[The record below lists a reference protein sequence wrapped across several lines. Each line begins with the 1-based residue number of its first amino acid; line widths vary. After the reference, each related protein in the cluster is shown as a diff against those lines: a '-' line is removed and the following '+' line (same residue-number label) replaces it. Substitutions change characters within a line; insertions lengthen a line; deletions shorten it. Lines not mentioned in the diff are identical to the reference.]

1 MEQENYKI
9 GETMVN
15 DYILSQL
22 INENEKE
29 VFKGMRDMRADM
41 GSAKALLNEEQFNTF
56 MRAATIN
63 QSILQDASFRRMNAM
78 SQVVSSTFID
88 GRVLQNGYKDSDFN
102 TQDSLTEADVDF
114 GKAELISTKLK
125 ALTSLY
131 DDDKED
137 NIEREAFEQTLLS
150 MMGEAVGRDLEALCV
165 FGDDSYTSG
174 SPAVA
179 DPLFSTFD
187 GWLEQAK
194 SYQVKS
200 DGAKGAGTKDF
211 DLDDGIDAMFD
222 TMISKLPVPYRAAGL
237 MNRLAFYVPWE
248 VYDAYQNLLASRV
261 DALGDVNL
269 TGRPALTYKN
279 IPVKYAPV
287 LDAADGIT
295 VFGNVPSI
303 LTIPEYT
310 WYGVYKDL
318 SIEPRRD
325 VPNELTEYYYRIR
338 CAASLQFPNA
348 FVTGVMTA
356 NEAAAVQADNKV

>member
-1 MEQENYKI
+1 MEPVSYKKRYEEVI
-9 GETMVN
+9 FMVN
-15 DYILSQL
+15 EHILSQL

-29 VFKGMRDMRADM
+29 VFKSMRTPRDAMT
-41 GSAKALLNEEQFNTF
+41 SAKALLNDEQFNTF
-56 MRAATIN
+56 IRAATIN
-63 QSILQDASFRRMNAM
+63 QSILQDASFRKMNAM
-78 SQVVSSTFID
+78 NQIVSTTGIT
-88 GRVLQNGYKDSDFN
+88 GRILQNGYEDADFN
-102 TQDSLTEADVDF
+102 TEDQLTAATLNF
-114 GKAELISTKLK
+114 GKAELNSKKLK
-125 ALTSLY
+125 ALTYLY

-150 MMGEAVGRDLEALCV
+150 MMGEAVG
-165 FGDDSYTSG
+165 
-174 SPAVA
+174 
-179 DPLFSTFD
+179 FSTFD

-194 SYQVKS
+194 TYQVKS
-200 DGAKGAGTKDF
+200 DLANDNTDDNDGDF

-222 TMISKLPVPYRAAGL
+222 AMIGKLPVPYRAAGL

-261 DALGDVNL
+261 DTLGDVNL

-287 LDAADGIT
+287 LDATDGRT

-310 WYGVYKDL
+310 WFGVYKDL
-318 SIEPRRD
+318 SIEPNR
-325 VPNELTEYYYRIR
+325 VVAQEKTEYYYRIR

-356 NEAAAVQADNKV
+356 TEAASVQANNKV

>member
-1 MEQENYKI
+1 
-9 GETMVN
+9 MVN
-15 DYILSQL
+15 EYILSQL

-29 VFKGMRDMRADM
+29 VFKAMRDMRADM
-41 GSAKALLNEEQFNTF
+41 STAKALLNDEQFNTF

-78 SQVVSSTFID
+78 NQVVSSTFIN
-88 GRVLQNGYKDSDFN
+88 GRVLQNGYKNSDLD
-102 TQDSLTEADVDF
+102 TQDSLTAADVDF
-114 GKAELISTKLK
+114 GKAELKSTKLK
-125 ALTSLY
+125 AMCKLY

-137 NIEREAFEQTLLS
+137 NIEKEAFEQTLLS
-150 MMGEAVGRDLEALCV
+150 MMGESVGRDLEAVCV
-165 FGDDSYTSG
+165 FGDASYVNG
-174 SPAVA
+174 SALP

-194 SYQVKS
+194 TYQVKS
-200 DGAKGAGTKDF
+200 DLVDDNTDDNDGDF

-222 TMISKLPVPYRAAGL
+222 AMIDKLPVPYRAAGL
-237 MNRLAFYVPWE
+237 MNRMSFYVPWE

-261 DALGDVNL
+261 DTFGDTNL
-269 TGRPALTYKN
+269 TGRPNLTYKN

-287 LDAADGIT
+287 LDATDGRT

-338 CAASLQFPNA
+338 CAASLQFPDA

-356 NEAAAVQADNKV
+356 AEAATVQANNKV

>member
-1 MEQENYKI
+1 
-9 GETMVN
+9 MVN
-15 DYILSQL
+15 EHILSQ
-22 INENEKE
+22 IVNENERE
-29 VFKGMRDMRADM
+29 VFKSMRSDMS
-41 GSAKALLNEEQFNTF
+41 SAKALLNDEQFNTF

-78 SQVVSSTFID
+78 NQVVSSTTVV
-88 GRVLQNGYKDSDFN
+88 GRVLQNGYDALGATED
-102 TQDSLTEADVDF
+102 QLTEATIGF
-114 GKAELISTKLK
+114 GKAELNSTKLK
-125 ALTSLY
+125 ALTSIL

-137 NIEREAFEQTLLS
+137 NIEREQFEQTLLS
-150 MMGEAVGRDLEALCV
+150 MMGEAVGRDLEAVCV
-165 FGDDSYTSG
+165 FGDASYTSG
-174 SPAVA
+174 NPAAA

-222 TMISKLPVPYRAAGL
+222 AMIGKLPVPYRAAGL

-248 VYDAYQNLLASRV
+248 VYDSYQNLLASRV
-261 DALGDVNL
+261 DALGDANL
-269 TGRPALTYKN
+269 TGRPSFTYKN

-287 LDAADGIT
+287 LDAADGRT

-303 LTIPEYT
+303 LTIPEFV
-310 WYGVYKDL
+310 WYGVYRDL
-318 SIEPRRD
+318 SVEPNRI
-325 VPNELTEYYYRIR
+325 VAQEKTEYYYRIR
-338 CAASLQFPNA
+338 CAASLQWADA

>member
-1 MEQENYKI
+1 MANE
-9 GETMVN
+9 
-15 DYILSQL
+15 YILSQL

-29 VFKGMRDMRADM
+29 VFKSMRTPRDAMT
-41 GSAKALLNEEQFNTF
+41 SAKALLNDEQFNTF
-56 MRAATIN
+56 IRAATIN
-63 QSILQDASFRRMNAM
+63 QSILQDASFRKMNAM
-78 SQVVSSTFID
+78 NQIVSTTGIT
-88 GRVLQNGYKDSDFN
+88 GRILQNGYEDADFN
-102 TQDSLTEADVDF
+102 TEDQLTAATLNF
-114 GKAELISTKLK
+114 GKAELNSKKLK
-125 ALTSLY
+125 ALTYLY

-137 NIEREAFEQTLLS
+137 NIEREQFEQTLLS
-150 MMGEAVGRDLEALCV
+150 MMGEAVGRDLEAVCV
-165 FGDDSYTSG
+165 FGDASYTSG
-174 SPAVA
+174 SPAAA

-194 SYQVKS
+194 TYQVKS
-200 DGAKGAGTKDF
+200 DLANDGSDDNDGDF

-222 TMISKLPVPYRAAGL
+222 AMIGKLPVPYRAAGL
-237 MNRLAFYVPWE
+237 MNRLSFYVPWE

-261 DALGDVNL
+261 DTLGDVNL

-287 LDAADGIT
+287 LDATDGRT

-310 WYGVYKDL
+310 WFGVYKDL
-318 SIEPRRD
+318 SIEPNR
-325 VPNELTEYYYRIR
+325 VVAQEKTEYYYRIR

-356 NEAAAVQADNKV
+356 NEAAAVQANNKV

>member
-1 MEQENYKI
+1 MA
-9 GETMVN
+9 N

-22 INENEKE
+22 INETEKE
-29 VFKGMRDMRADM
+29 VFKDMRDMRADM
-41 GSAKALLNEEQFNTF
+41 STAKALLNDEQFNKF
-56 MRAATIN
+56 ILAATTN
-63 QSILQDASFRRMNAM
+63 QSILQDASFRKMNAM
-78 SQVVSSTFID
+78 NQIVSSTYID
-88 GRVLQNGYKDSDFN
+88 GRVLQNGYSNATDFVTN
-102 TQDSLTEADVDF
+102 NSLTAADVDF
-114 GKAELISTKLK
+114 GKAELKSTKLK
-125 ALTSLY
+125 AMCALY

-137 NIEREAFEQTLLS
+137 NIEKEAFETTLLS
-150 MMGEAVGRDLEALCV
+150 MMGEAVGRDLEAVCV
-165 FGDDSYTSG
+165 FGDASYVNAT
-174 SPAVA
+174 PAP

-200 DGAKGAGTKDF
+200 DLANDGSDDNDGDF

-222 TMISKLPVPYRAAGL
+222 AMIGKLPVPYRAAGL

-261 DALGDVNL
+261 DALGDINL
-269 TGRPALTYKN
+269 TGRPSLTYKN

-287 LDAADGIT
+287 LDATDGRT

-310 WYGVYKDL
+310 WFGVYKDL
-318 SIEPRRD
+318 SIEPKRD

-338 CAASLQFPNA
+338 CAASLQFPDA

-356 NEAAAVQADNKV
+356 AEAASIQADNKV

>member
-1 MEQENYKI
+1 
-9 GETMVN
+9 MVN
-15 DYILSQL
+15 EHILSQ
-22 INENEKE
+22 IVNENERE
-29 VFKGMRDMRADM
+29 VFKSMRSDMS
-41 GSAKALLNEEQFNTF
+41 SAKALLNDEQFNTF

-78 SQVVSSTFID
+78 NQVVSSTSVV
-88 GRVLQNGYKDSDFN
+88 GRVLQNGYDALGATED
-102 TQDSLTEADVDF
+102 QLTEATIGF
-114 GKAELISTKLK
+114 GKAELNSTKLK
-125 ALTSLY
+125 ALTSIL

-137 NIEREAFEQTLLS
+137 NIEREQFEQTLLS
-150 MMGEAVGRDLEALCV
+150 MMGEAVGRDLEAVCV
-165 FGDDSYTSG
+165 FGDASYTSG
-174 SPAVA
+174 NPAAA

-222 TMISKLPVPYRAAGL
+222 AMIGKLPVPYRAAGL

-261 DALGDVNL
+261 DALGDANL
-269 TGRPALTYKN
+269 TGRPSLTYKN

-287 LDAADGIT
+287 LDAADGRT

-303 LTIPEYT
+303 FTIPEFV
-310 WYGVYKDL
+310 WYGVYRDL
-318 SIEPRRD
+318 SVEPNRI
-325 VPNELTEYYYRIR
+325 VAQEKTEYYYRIR
-338 CAASLQFPNA
+338 CAASLQWADA

>member
-1 MEQENYKI
+1 MIKRTTLKEKHSNKPSYLF
-9 GETMVN
+9 GN
-15 DYILSQL
+15 D
-22 INENEKE
+22 
-29 VFKGMRDMRADM
+29 A
-41 GSAKALLNEEQFNTF
+41 
-56 MRAATIN
+56 
-63 QSILQDASFRRMNAM
+63 
-78 SQVVSSTFID
+78 
-88 GRVLQNGYKDSDFN
+88 
-102 TQDSLTEADVDF
+102 
-114 GKAELISTKLK
+114 
-125 ALTSLY
+125 
-131 DDDKED
+131 
-137 NIEREAFEQTLLS
+137 
-150 MMGEAVGRDLEALCV
+150 
-165 FGDDSYTSG
+165 YTSG
-174 SPAVA
+174 GSA

-200 DGAKGAGTKDF
+200 DLANDGSDDNDGDF

-222 TMISKLPVPYRAAGL
+222 AMIGALPVAYRSAGL

-261 DALGDVNL
+261 DALGDINL
-269 TGRPALTYKN
+269 TGRPSLTYKN

-287 LDAADGIT
+287 LDATDGRT

-338 CAASLQFPNA
+338 CAASLQFPDA

>member
-1 MEQENYKI
+1 
-9 GETMVN
+9 MVN
-15 DYILSQL
+15 EYILSQL

-29 VFKGMRDMRADM
+29 VFKAMRDMRADM
-41 GSAKALLNEEQFNTF
+41 GTAKALLNDEQFNKF
-56 MRAATIN
+56 ILAATTN
-63 QSILQDASFRRMNAM
+63 QSILQDASFKRMNAM
-78 SQVVSSTFID
+78 NQIVSSTFID
-88 GRVLQNGYKDSDFN
+88 GRVLQNGYSNASEFVTDN
-102 TQDSLTEADVDF
+102 SLTEADVDF
-114 GKAELISTKLK
+114 GKAELNSTKLK
-125 ALTSLY
+125 ALVSLY

-137 NIEREAFEQTLLS
+137 NIEKEAFEQTLLS

-165 FGDDSYTSG
+165 FGDASYTAG
-174 SPAVA
+174 SPTPAA

-200 DGAKGAGTKDF
+200 DMANDNTDDNDGDF

-222 TMISKLPVPYRAAGL
+222 AMITKLPVAYRSAGL

-269 TGRPALTYKN
+269 TGRPSLTYKN

-287 LDAADGIT
+287 LDATDGRT

-325 VPNELTEYYYRIR
+325 VPNEKTEYYYRIR

-356 NEAAAVQADNKV
+356 TEAAAIQADNKV

>member
-1 MEQENYKI
+1 
-9 GETMVN
+9 MVN
-15 DYILSQL
+15 EHILSQ
-22 INENEKE
+22 IVNENERE
-29 VFKGMRDMRADM
+29 VFKSMRSDMS
-41 GSAKALLNEEQFNTF
+41 SAKALLNDEQFNTF

-78 SQVVSSTFID
+78 NQIVSSTFID

-102 TQDSLTEADVDF
+102 TQDSLTAAIGF
-114 GKAELISTKLK
+114 GKAELNSTKLK
-125 ALTSLY
+125 ALTSIL

-137 NIEREAFEQTLLS
+137 NIEREQFEQTLLT
-150 MMGEAVGRDLEALCV
+150 MMGEAVGRDLEAVCV
-165 FGDDSYTSG
+165 FGNDAYTSG
-174 SPAVA
+174 SPAVK

-200 DGAKGAGTKDF
+200 DLANDGSDDNDGDF

-222 TMISKLPVPYRAAGL
+222 AMIGKLPVPYRAAGL

-261 DALGDVNL
+261 DALGDANL

-287 LDAADGIT
+287 LDAEDGRT

-303 LTIPEYT
+303 LTIPEFV

-318 SIEPRRD
+318 SVEPNRI
-325 VPNELTEYYYRIR
+325 VAQEKTEYYYRIR
-338 CAASLQFPNA
+338 CAASLQWADA

-356 NEAAAVQADNKV
+356 NEAKAVQADNKV

>member
-1 MEQENYKI
+1 
-9 GETMVN
+9 MVN
-15 DYILSQL
+15 EYILSQL

-29 VFKGMRDMRADM
+29 VFKQMRDMRADM
-41 GSAKALLNEEQFNTF
+41 GTAKALLNDEQFNTF

-78 SQVVSSTFID
+78 NQIVSSTFID

-102 TQDSLTEADVDF
+102 TQDSLTAADVDF
-114 GKAELISTKLK
+114 GKAELKSTKLK
-125 ALTSLY
+125 AMCKLY

-150 MMGEAVGRDLEALCV
+150 MMGEAVGRDLEAVCV
-165 FGDDSYTSG
+165 FGDASYTSG
-174 SPAVA
+174 SPAAA

-200 DGAKGAGTKDF
+200 DLANDGSDDNDGDF

-222 TMISKLPVPYRAAGL
+222 AMIDKLPVPYRAAGL

-261 DALGDVNL
+261 DALGDINL
-269 TGRPALTYKN
+269 TGRPSLTYKN

-287 LDAADGIT
+287 LDATDGRT

-338 CAASLQFPNA
+338 CAASLQFPDA

>member
-1 MEQENYKI
+1 
-9 GETMVN
+9 MVN
-15 DYILSQL
+15 EHILSQ
-22 INENEKE
+22 IVNENERE
-29 VFKGMRDMRADM
+29 VFKTMRDDM
-41 GSAKALLNEEQFNTF
+41 SGAKALLNDEQFNTF

-63 QSILQDASFRRMNAM
+63 QSILSDASFRRMNAM
-78 SQVVSSTFID
+78 NQVVSSTSVV
-88 GRVLQNGYKDSDFN
+88 GRVLQNGYDSTGATED
-102 TQDSLTEADVDF
+102 QLTEATIGF
-114 GKAELISTKLK
+114 GKAELNSTKLK
-125 ALTSLY
+125 ALTSIL

-137 NIEREAFEQTLLS
+137 NIEKEQFEQTLLT
-150 MMGEAVGRDLEALCV
+150 MMGEAVGRDLEAVCV
-165 FGDDSYTSG
+165 FGNDAYTSG
-174 SPAVA
+174 SPAA
-179 DPLFSTFD
+179 KDPLFSTFD
-187 GWLEQAK
+187 GWLEQGK

-222 TMISKLPVPYRAAGL
+222 AMIGKLPVPYRAAGL

-261 DALGDVNL
+261 DALGDANL

-287 LDAADGIT
+287 LDAADGRT

-303 LTIPEYT
+303 LTIPEFV

-318 SIEPRRD
+318 SVEPNRI
-325 VPNELTEYYYRIR
+325 VAQEKTEYYYRIR
-338 CAASLQFPNA
+338 CAASLQWADA

-356 NEAAAVQADNKV
+356 NEAKAVQADNKV

>member
-102 TQDSLTEADVDF
+102 TQDNLTEADVDF

-125 ALTSLY
+125 ALASLY

-174 SPAVA
+174 SPAAA

-187 GWLEQAK
+187 GWLTQA
-194 SYQVKS
+194 SAYQVKS
-200 DGAKGAGTKDF
+200 DGAKGSGTKDF

-222 TMISKLPVPYRAAGL
+222 TMIGKLPVAYRSAGL
-237 MNRLAFYVPWE
+237 MNRMTFYVPWE

-261 DALGDVNL
+261 DALGDINL
-269 TGRPALTYKN
+269 TGRPSLTYKN

-287 LDAADGIT
+287 LDAADGRT

-303 LTIPEYT
+303 LTIPEYV
-310 WYGVYKDL
+310 WFGVYKDM
-318 SIEPRRD
+318 SIEPHRI
-325 VPNELTEYYYRIR
+325 PAQEKTEYYYRIR